1 MKTQTALQQ
10 VEEETRQET
19 TKEKAK
25 RLKKELGMDDEREL
39 SLQIRVLESEL
50 FDWDTTARMTLLVIA
65 MGQRTNE
72 KAWLP
77 DDLPD
82 DMRETAMGW
91 CYFSQ
96 HRIALRVG
104 KTEDHIQRVIAKL
117 EDRGAIR
124 IETWRD
130 SNNCPHDRYKVVEAM
145 IDNTQRPSQ
154 KRGVTRPG
162 RYKKE
167 RGANK
172 GSFSRTNQP
181 GMKLADAVEDDE

>member
-1 MKTQTALQQ
+1 MKAQTAFQK
-10 VEEETRQET
+10 EEEAEQET
-19 TKEKAK
+19 SKEKAK
-25 RLKKELGMDDEREL
+25 RLLKEIGWENDKEY
-39 SLQIRVLESEL
+39 SLPIRIQECEL

-82 DMRETAMGW
+82 SMREDAMGW

-96 HRIALRVG
+96 HRMALRVG
-104 KTEDHIQRVIAKL
+104 KTEDHIQRVIDKL
-117 EDRGAIR
+117 EKREAIKK
-124 IETWRD
+124 ETWTD
-130 SNNCPHDRYKVVEAM
+130 SNQCPHDRYKVVEAV
-145 IDNTQRPSQ
+145 IDDNQRPSQ
-154 KRGVTRPG
+154 KRGVERPS
-162 RYKKE
+162 RYKVK

-181 GMKLADAVEDDE
+181 GMKLAEVVEDDE